1 MTIPLRLAASG
12 AASLLTFGGVAL
24 LVAGD
29 RSEAPAF
36 AVAPA
41 GARGAADLSLA
52 PDLSF
57 TDETVGAGAR
67 CASGAEN
74 F

>member
-12 AASLLTFGGVAL
+12 VASLLTFGG
-24 LVAGD
+24 
-29 RSEAPAF
+29 F
-36 AVAPA
+36 
-41 GARGAADLSLA
+41 AADLSLA

>member
-1 MTIPLRLAASG
+1 MTIPLRLATSAV
-12 AASLLTFGGVAL
+12 ASLLTFGGVAL

-29 RSEAPAF
+29 KSGDAPF
-36 AVAPA
+36 AVAPPGSG
-41 GARGAADLSLA
+41 GATDLSLA
-52 PDLSF
+52 PGLSF

-67 CASGAEN
+67 CASGTER